1 MSDLFLFSISL
12 QFGFDGDGWLIVG
25 CGGVGVFLSIIGGV
39 LVVIITRKGL
49 DMQRWV
55 ERRWGEA

>member
-1 MSDLFLFSISL
+1 MLCC
-12 QFGFDGDGWLIVG
+12 VG
-25 CGGVGVFLSIIGGV
+25 VVDIRLTGYDGVGVFLSIIGGV
-39 LVVIITRKGL
+39 LVVTITRKGL

>member
-1 MSDLFLFSISL
+1 MAN
-12 QFGFDGDGWLIVG
+12 GGVG
-25 CGGVGVFLSIIGGV
+25 VGVGVFLSLIGGV